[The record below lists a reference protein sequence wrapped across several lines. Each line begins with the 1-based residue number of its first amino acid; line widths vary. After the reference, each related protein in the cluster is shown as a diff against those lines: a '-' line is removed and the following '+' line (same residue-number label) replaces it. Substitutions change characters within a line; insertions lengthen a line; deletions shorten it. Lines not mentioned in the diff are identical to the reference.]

1 MLRRL
6 RTLTSKIKAILFD
19 YDGVLNDSLDVIREL
34 YNEFYRR
41 GITKLYFKDN
51 QEFSDFFQ
59 GDPHKNLENAGA
71 NLTDDMI
78 KKCDA
83 IVKEVM
89 SSLDKKA
96 VFFENVDNLLLKLKN
111 DGYKIGIVS
120 NGYKD
125 TIIFKLK
132 EYGVDSA
139 VETILGFEQ
148 VSKPKP
154 NPEGI
159 LKCLKE
165 LGISPEEALY
175 VGDMETDVMAAKAAG
190 IRVIATAY
198 GYLKL
203 TGNINERLK
212 DADMLAHTV
221 EDVYEKIKNA

>member
-1 MLRRL
+1 M
-6 RTLTSKIKAILFD
+6 TSKIKAILFD

-96 VFFENVDNLLLKLKN
+96 VFFENADNLLLKLKN
-111 DGYKIGIVS
+111 ERYKIGIVS

-139 VETILGFEQ
+139 VETVLGFEQ

-165 LGISPEEALY
+165 LGVSPEEALY

-190 IRVIATAY
+190 VRIIATAY

-221 EDVYEKIKNA
+221 DEVYEKIKNA